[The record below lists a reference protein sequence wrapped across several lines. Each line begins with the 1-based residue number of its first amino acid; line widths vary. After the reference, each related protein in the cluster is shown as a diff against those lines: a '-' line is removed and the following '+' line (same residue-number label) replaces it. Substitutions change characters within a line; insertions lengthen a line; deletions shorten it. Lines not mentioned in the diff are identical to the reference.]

1 MEHIQINTAAQGQEF
16 ELKTDCDCSY
26 KNVQMNR
33 TLFALLFCANTLAA
47 QVANYQ
53 SEFNTINKNLMLG
66 LGSYAVSN
74 FVLSGIG
81 YATAEDESIKRFHEM
96 NVMWNT
102 VNIGLAVPGYLKA
115 VRGGDEMTFEEML
128 KVQRKTETIFLING
142 VLDVGY
148 ITAGL
153 WMCQNSVHYP
163 DQESLYMGYGNSLI
177 LQGAFLFVF
186 DAYAYRLHHSHS
198 KELPIL
204 KSVSVRATPTGIN
217 LAINLD

>member
-1 MEHIQINTAAQGQEF
+1 MEHIQIKTAAQDQEF

-26 KNVQMNR
+26 KNVPMNR

-81 YATAEDESIKRFHEM
+81 YATAEDESIKHFHEM
-96 NVMWNT
+96 NVMWNM

-115 VRGGDEMTFEEML
+115 VRGGSELTLEEMVN
-128 KVQRKTETIFLING
+128 VQKKTETIFLVND
-142 VLDVGY
+142 VLDIGY
-148 ITAGL
+148 IAAGL
-153 WMCQNSVHYP
+153 WMRQNAANFP
-163 DQESLYMGYGNSLI
+163 GQEDLYTGYGNSLM

-186 DAYAYRLHHSHS
+186 DAYAYHVHRNHAKRLPLLD
-198 KELPIL
+198 K
-204 KSVSVRATPTGIN
+204 VSIYTSAVGAGLIVC
-217 LAINLD
+217 LD

>member
-1 MEHIQINTAAQGQEF
+1 MRGKAKF
-16 ELKTDCDCSY
+16 ELKGSSNCSTE
-26 KNVQMNR
+26 KVSMKR
-33 TLFALLFCANTLAA
+33 ILLALLLCTQAA
-47 QVANYQ
+47 FGQVANYQ

-74 FVLSGIG
+74 FVVSGIG
-81 YATAEDESIKRFHEM
+81 YATSENEATKRFHEM

-153 WMCQNSVHYP
+153 WMRKNSVNFP
-163 DQESLYMGYGNSLI
+163 DQEALYMGYGNSLI
-177 LQGAFLFVF
+177 LQGGFLLLF
-186 DAYAYRLHHSHS
+186 DAYAYRVHHNHA
-198 KELPIL
+198 KQLPIL
-204 KSVSVRATPTGIN
+204 DKVSFSPTMNGLSLRVALN
-217 LAINLD
+217 